1 MNKDSSLRIGFVK
14 DHTGKNVFCKQ
25 TPMGFC
31 GGGTRELHIQSRNGN
46 VELGGTQKVRTPKM
60 KERDKELK
68 SHSDCSLMIFQYVT
82 NWNPLITMLVLV
94 LLAALQ
100 FSTYSHAILVIMFLV
115 WKYSK

>member
-1 MNKDSSLRIGFVK
+1 M
-14 DHTGKNVFCKQ
+14 
-25 TPMGFC
+25 
-31 GGGTRELHIQSRNGN
+31 
-46 VELGGTQKVRTPKM
+46 GGTQKVRTPKM

-82 NWNPLITMLVLV
+82 NSNPLITMLVLV

>member
-1 MNKDSSLRIGFVK
+1 MVVYVGAFYD
-14 DHTGKNVFCKQ
+14 CK
-25 TPMGFC
+25 
-31 GGGTRELHIQSRNGN
+31 
-46 VELGGTQKVRTPKM
+46 GGTQKVRTPKM

-82 NWNPLITMLVLV
+82 NSNPLITMLVLV